1 MIPAQEFVNA
11 PSKAMADSA
20 HKQKAK
26 THVLKAH
33 LLAMSP
39 VGGLPQ
45 MAIPSTFPS
54 NFIVGCEEGI
64 SQELDSALELVI

>member
-1 MIPAQEFVNA
+1 MIRVQEFLKA

-26 THVLKAH
+26 TEMPKTH

-39 VGGLPQ
+39 EGDIFRWLFLLPSPKTRLLCTVESWSKDD
-45 MAIPSTFPS
+45 ARD
-54 NFIVGCEEGI
+54 G
-64 SQELDSALELVI
+64 